1 MKRFV
6 KLLLI
11 VISLCY
17 TISSQAQPTETKEV
31 MIHQQIGSRYFRCF
45 IAKNMVYDNESFKTL
60 MADKECSMARI
71 LKVDFTKQSL
81 IGYRVGGD
89 CFMQANSKVFRND
102 STKTYQ
108 VKIFNYWGGCR
119 AGGTYVGWLVID
131 KIPNDYKVEF
141 SQVLTENL
149 RDNSDKF
156 ISDNSLAKQ
165 SEFQTLESREIDL
178 KGCIPTY
185 FNKQFVIKD
194 EATYLKAIRNDASRE
209 RCVKDVEKIDFEKN
223 SLLGIEINS
232 GYCRRP
238 LGLEFQVIKD
248 EKSKEYLFNISYDDP
263 KGSTCRALSQYDL
276 WILVPKVPVGF
287 EVKFEVKPK

>member
-81 IGYRVGGD
+81 IGYRIGGD
-89 CFMQANSKVFRND
+89 CFMQATFKVFRND